1 MVVRYLG
8 TRSRRLGAMLAL
20 LATTVIPSL
29 ALASYPPQIPA
40 PDPNR
45 PKIVREVNRT
55 QATLFSNAH
64 AYGMVT
70 IKVDV
75 FDNYLGDFS
84 KYHWV
89 YTVTNHTYDPVPGTS
104 NGFSGFE
111 LALPVAVPDI
121 GDISAPDGIGPWLIN
136 CCSGLPVEWDL
147 TNTGGAGVAGGTMPG
162 QTEVYSF
169 TTLPRLVTFS
179 TGWFHTWQFDVQT
192 DIITYPLGNEP
203 EVPDVLSSPGQELCC
218 IENPPGVFTCV
229 VLPAGQCRAA
239 GGFVVV
245 SCAQCPPVVNTD
257 KTTWSKLKRFYR

>member
-1 MVVRYLG
+1 MPMRYRA
-8 TRSRRLGAMLAL
+8 TSRPVIGVLFAL
-20 LATTVIPSL
+20 LATAMLPSF

-45 PKIVREVNRT
+45 PKIVREIGRA
-55 QATLFSNAH
+55 QATIFSNTH
-64 AYGMVT
+64 AYGLVT

-75 FDNYLGDFS
+75 FDNYFGDFT

-89 YTVTNHTYDPVPGTS
+89 YTVTNHTFDPNPPVS

-111 LALPVAVPDI
+111 LALPVLVPDI
-121 GDISAPDGIGPWLIN
+121 ADITAPDGIGPWIIN

-147 TNTGGAGVAGGTMPG
+147 TNTGGAAVLGGTMPG

-169 TTLPRLVTFS
+169 TTAPRLVTVS
-179 TGWFHTWQFDVQT
+179 SGWFHTWELDFQT
-192 DIITYPLGNEP
+192 NIVTYPLGNEP
-203 EVPDVLSSPGQELCC
+203 EVPDVLSAPGQELCC
-218 IENPPGVFTCV
+218 IEHPPGVFTCI

-245 SCAQCPPVVNTD
+245 SCTQCPPIVNTD
-257 KTTWSKLKRFYR
+257 KTTWSKLKKFYR